1 MHLCK
6 EVLRKS
12 KESAREKL
20 TNDQKLLEFGL
31 DCCLRQL
38 VRLSYLRMVQ
48 WDKAFLIEMRR
59 ASLEPPPNLLESEGD
74 AATQP
79 AKHSIRFA
87 IQERVIDSQIS

>member
-1 MHLCK
+1 MHLCT
-6 EVLRKS
+6 EVLSKN

-20 TNDQKLLEFGL
+20 TNNQELLEFGL
-31 DCCLRQL
+31 DCFLRQL
-38 VRLSYLRMVQ
+38 ERLSYLSMVQ
-48 WDKAFLIEMRR
+48 RNKAFLIEMRR